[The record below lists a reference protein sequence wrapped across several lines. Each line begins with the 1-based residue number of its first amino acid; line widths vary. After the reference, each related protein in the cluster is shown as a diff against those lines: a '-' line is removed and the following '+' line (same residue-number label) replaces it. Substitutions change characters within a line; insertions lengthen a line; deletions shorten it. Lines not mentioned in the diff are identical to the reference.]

1 MTGIP
6 NLEAISERIRA
17 AFEVKNA
24 ARDQA
29 LARSRELI
37 RYCAMSIR
45 AVHRQEFELAQQLL
59 EQARQ
64 VADAMRADLA
74 EHPDLY
80 FAGYTQDALKEFVEA
95 SATFALVQDRPLPE
109 PEDMGIEYNTYLAGL
124 AEAVGE
130 LRRHVV
136 DRIRAGELSR
146 GDRLMEMMDDIY
158 DVLVTMDYPDAITAG
173 LRRLTDVARG
183 IIERTRGDLMIA
195 ARQEKLESALA
206 AFESH
211 LNQMNRTGEDT
222 ARGV

>member
-29 LARSRELI
+29 LSRSRELI

-45 AVHRQEFELAQQLL
+45 AVHRQEFDLAQQLL

-74 EHPDLY
+74 GHPDLY

-109 PEDMGIEYNTYLAGL
+109 PEAMGIEYNTYLAGL

-206 AFESH
+206 AFEGH
-211 LNQMNRTGEDT
+211 LHGMNQTGKD
-222 ARGV
+222 AAQ

>member
-6 NLEAISERIRA
+6 NLETISERIRA

-64 VADAMRADLA
+64 VADALRADLA

-95 SATFALVQDRPLPE
+95 SATFALVQDQPLPE

-206 AFESH
+206 AFEGY
-211 LNQMNRTGEDT
+211 LNQMNRKGEDT
-222 ARGV
+222 ARDV

>member
-17 AFEVKNA
+17 AFEVKNT

-45 AVHRQEFELAQQLL
+45 AVHRQEFDLAGQLL

-80 FAGYTQDALKEFVEA
+80 YAGYTQDALKEFVEA
-95 SATFALVQDRPLPE
+95 SATFALVQDQPLPE
-109 PEDMGIEYNTYLAGL
+109 PEAMRVEYSTYLAGL

-136 DRIRAGELSR
+136 DRIRAGELAR

-195 ARQEKLESALA
+195 ARQEKLEAALA
-206 AFESH
+206 AFEGH
-211 LNQMNRTGEDT
+211 IHAMNRQEGVAGE
-222 ARGV
+222 G

>member
-1 MTGIP
+1 MAGIP

-17 AFEVKNA
+17 AFEIKNT

-45 AVHRQEFELAQQLL
+45 AVHRQEFDVAQQLL

-80 FAGYTQDALKEFVEA
+80 YAGYTQDALKEFVEA
-95 SATFALVQDRPLPE
+95 SATFALVQDQPLPE
-109 PEDMGIEYNTYLAGL
+109 PEAMGIEYNTYLAGL

-136 DRIRAGELSR
+136 DRIRAGELAR

-206 AFESH
+206 AFEGH
-211 LNQMNRTGEDT
+211 LHGLNRTGEGTGED
-222 ARGV
+222 V

>member
-6 NLEAISERIRA
+6 NLEAISERIRS
-17 AFEVKNA
+17 AFEVKNT

-45 AVHRQEFELAQQLL
+45 AVHRQEFDLAGQLL

-74 EHPDLY
+74 SHPDLY
-80 FAGYTQDALKEFVEA
+80 YAGYTQDALKEFVEA
-95 SATFALVQDRPLPE
+95 SATFALVQDQPLPE
-109 PEDMGIEYNTYLAGL
+109 PEAMRVEYSTYLAGL

-136 DRIRAGELSR
+136 DRIRAGELAR

-195 ARQEKLESALA
+195 ARQEKLEAALA
-206 AFESH
+206 AFEGH
-211 LNQMNRTGEDT
+211 IHAMNRQEGVAGE
-222 ARGV
+222 G

>member
-17 AFEVKNA
+17 AFEVKNT

-37 RYCAMSIR
+37 RHCAMSIR
-45 AVHRQEFELAQQLL
+45 AVHRQEFDLAGQLL
-59 EQARQ
+59 DQARA
-64 VADAMRADLA
+64 VADAMRADLTA
-74 EHPDLY
+74 HPDLY
-80 FAGYTQDALKEFVEA
+80 YAGYTQDALKEFVEA
-95 SATFALVQDRPLPE
+95 SATFALVQDQPLPE
-109 PEDMGIEYNTYLAGL
+109 PEAMGIEYNTYLAGL

-206 AFESH
+206 ALEGH
-211 LNQMNRTGEDT
+211 LNQMNWKGEDIG
-222 ARGV
+222 RDL

>member
-17 AFEVKNA
+17 AFEVKNT

-45 AVHRQEFELAQQLL
+45 AVHRQEFDLAGQLL

-80 FAGYTQDALKEFVEA
+80 YAGYTQDALKEFVEA
-95 SATFALVQDRPLPE
+95 STTFALVQDQPLPE
-109 PEDMGIEYNTYLAGL
+109 PEAMRVEYSTYLAGL

-136 DRIRAGELSR
+136 DRIRAGELAR

-195 ARQEKLESALA
+195 ARQEKLEAALA
-206 AFESH
+206 AFEGH
-211 LNQMNRTGEDT
+211 IHAMNREEGKAEE
-222 ARGV
+222 A

>member
-1 MTGIP
+1 MNGIP

-45 AVHRQEFELAQQLL
+45 AVHRQEFDAAQQLL

-74 EHPDLY
+74 KHPDLY
-80 FAGYTQDALKEFVEA
+80 YAGYTQDALKEFVEA
-95 SATFALVQDRPLPE
+95 SATFALVQDQPLPE
-109 PEDMGIEYNTYLAGL
+109 PEAMGIEYNTYLAGL

-136 DRIRAGELSR
+136 DRIRAGELAR

-206 AFESH
+206 VLEGH
-211 LNQMNRTGEDT
+211 LHELHRTG
-222 ARGV
+222 

>member
-1 MTGIP
+1 MAGIP

-17 AFEVKNA
+17 AFEVKNT

-45 AVHRQEFELAQQLL
+45 AVHRQEFDLAGQLL
-59 EQARQ
+59 DQARA

-80 FAGYTQDALKEFVEA
+80 YAGYTQDALKEFVEA
-95 SATFALVQDRPLPE
+95 SATFALVQDHPLPE
-109 PEDMGIEYNTYLAGL
+109 PEAMGIEYNTYLAGL

-211 LNQMNRTGEDT
+211 LHTVQGPEKTPNEE
-222 ARGV
+222 A

>member
-6 NLEAISERIRA
+6 NLETISERIRA

-109 PEDMGIEYNTYLAGL
+109 PEEMGIEYNTYLAGL

-206 AFESH
+206 AFEGH
-211 LNQMNRTGEDT
+211 LNQMNRRGEDT

>member
-17 AFEVKNA
+17 AFEVKNT

-45 AVHRQEFELAQQLL
+45 AVHRQEFDLAGQLL
-59 EQARQ
+59 DQARA
-64 VADAMRADLA
+64 VADAMRVDLTA
-74 EHPDLY
+74 HPDLY
-80 FAGYTQDALKEFVEA
+80 YAGYTQDALKEFVEA
-95 SATFALVQDRPLPE
+95 SATFVLVQDQPLPE
-109 PEDMGIEYNTYLAGL
+109 PEAMGVEYNTYLAGL

-146 GDRLMEMMDDIY
+146 GDHLMEMMDDIY

-206 AFESH
+206 ALEGH
-211 LNQMNRTGEDT
+211 LNQTNRKGEDMG
-222 ARGV
+222 RDI